1 MEYLLTILVLAIILA
16 VWGIAYSRWNK
27 ARGGCGSCSAL
38 GDPHT
43 HGTCCMDRG
52 AARPADED
60 KPRPPNA

>member
-1 MEYLLTILVLAIILA
+1 LA

-52 AARPADED
+52 PARPADED